1 MLRRPRSLLHWPIMY
16 YLNQAV
22 RQSLLSLSRRTIGA
36 GLVALL
42 VSGVLTSCS
51 TVKMNGGSGNG
62 PSHIVVDFTHR
73 KILVSANADK
83 KRPVASLTK
92 VATAVVVLDWIEKH
106 GQNQTA
112 SMVVPN
118 SVATLGGANPIGL
131 APGDVITVRDALF
144 SAMLGSDN
152 FAAQT
157 LADHFGRDIMRHAGG
172 QDPVAVFV
180 GQMNALAN
188 SLNMTRTNFVNP
200 HGLDH
205 AGAVGLSTASDMA
218 RLAWYAIHKSAF
230 NFICSQPER
239 KISFQ
244 RGGQVLAFNVK
255 TTNQLLGQYGI
266 DGVKTGSTNRAGDC
280 LIASARKTDKIVP
293 LQGNQTQRIP
303 YRLISVVLGS
313 PDRFGETP
321 RLLQT
326 GWAQYDA
333 WLASGMVITGQEELL
348 NTGQPTATR

>member
-1 MLRRPRSLLHWPIMY
+1 MYNVNLIVRQILRSLSTRSVVAGSV
-16 YLNQAV
+16 AV
-22 RQSLLSLSRRTIGA
+22 FA
-36 GLVALL
+36 V
-42 VSGVLTSCS
+42 GVLSSCS
-51 TVKMNGGSGNG
+51 TVQMAGGGNNG
-62 PSHIVVDFTHR
+62 PSHIVVDFTER
-73 KILVSANADK
+73 KILSSSNADK

-92 VATAVVVLDWIEKH
+92 VATAAVVLDWLEKH
-106 GQNQTA
+106 SQNQATT
-112 SMVVPN
+112 MVVPN
-118 SVATLGGANPIGL
+118 SVAVLGGANPIGL

-157 LADHFGRDIMRHAGG
+157 LADYFGREMMREVGG
-172 QDPVAVFV
+172 QEPVSVFV

-188 SLNMTRTNFVNP
+188 SLNMTKTNFVNP

-205 AGAVGLSTASDMA
+205 AGPVGLSTAKDMA
-218 RLAWYAIHKSAF
+218 KLAWYAIHKSAF

-244 RGGQVLAFNVK
+244 RGGQIMAFNVK
-255 TTNQLLGQYGI
+255 STNKLLGQYGI

-293 LQGNQTQRIP
+293 LEGNRTQRIP
-303 YRLISVVLGS
+303 YRLISVVLAS
-313 PDRFGETP
+313 PDRFGESA
-321 RLLQT
+321 RLLQS

-333 WLASGMVITGQEELL
+333 WLAGGMVITGQEELL
-348 NTGQPTATR
+348 NAGQMTTRR